1 MSGSSVDSDFARLL
15 AEGQSDP
22 DLLRDKQ
29 LSLLLAH
36 VRQQR
41 IVTDE
46 LRAAVVALPE
56 QISVAVEAGLRRVV
70 ADDDVGRR
78 FWERGYS
85 HLSDHATNG
94 ISQWVG
100 KRVLLILIA
109 AALSAS
115 IGWAVLT
122 GRIK

>member
-85 HLSDHATNG
+85 HLSDG